1 MNIHS
6 VATRDK
12 RIRILEAAKAAFAR
26 QGYFGTT
33 VGDVARR
40 ARVADGTIYLH
51 FKDKEDLLVQLF
63 ESAAAEFIAGA
74 RALVAEPGA
83 PLKRLERLLLL
94 HLQLL
99 GRDRDLAIVFQVEL
113 RHSLKYLRRFSRT
126 RLRDYTDLIRALLAE
141 GQAEGSV
148 RADVHLP
155 TATRVIFGALDET
168 VTAWVVS
175 QRPRPLASESE
186 RVMTILLEGLK
197 A

>member
-1 MNIHS
+1 
-6 VATRDK
+6 
-12 RIRILEAAKAAFAR
+12 
-26 QGYFGTT
+26 
-33 VGDVARR
+33 
-40 ARVADGTIYLH
+40 
-51 FKDKEDLLVQLF
+51 
-63 ESAAAEFIAGA
+63 
-74 RALVAEPGA
+74 
-83 PLKRLERLLLL
+83 
-94 HLQLL
+94 L

>member
-1 MNIHS
+1 M
-6 VATRDK
+6 AGRDK
-12 RIRILEAAKAAFAR
+12 RERILEAAKAAFAR

-40 ARVADGTIYLH
+40 AKVADGTIYLY

-63 ESAAAEFIAGA
+63 ESAADEFIAGA
-74 RALVAEPGA
+74 RALLAEPAA
-83 PLKRLERLLLL
+83 PLKRLERLLHL
-94 HLQLL
+94 HLELL
-99 GRDRDLAIVFQVEL
+99 GRDRDLAVVFQVEL

-126 RLRDYTDLIRALLAE
+126 RLREYTDMIQALLAE

-148 RADVHLP
+148 RSELHLP

-175 QRPRPLASESE
+175 ERPRPLAGEGGPIFS
-186 RVMTILLEGLK
+186 MLLEGLK
-197 A
+197 P